1 LSENFLPLEF
11 RVNKDNPATPM
22 TNTRFPSRLRL
33 LAATSLLIIA
43 PISAYAE
50 QAPAAPGID
59 AKAWILMDYAS
70 GKVLTESS
78 ADQRLDPASLTKM
91 MTSYVVGQAI
101 KAGKIKPDDMV
112 TVGQD
117 AWATGNPKLRGSSLM
132 FLKPGDRIPVHELNK
147 GIVIQSGN
155 DACIALADYVAGS
168 QDSFIGLMNNYVKAL
183 GLQNTHFMTVHGLD
197 AEGQYSTARDMA
209 LIAQA
214 LIRDVPDEYAL
225 NKEKEFTFNNI
236 RQINRNRLLW
246 STNLKV
252 DGVKTGHTS
261 GAGNNLVA
269 SATEGDMRL
278 ISVVLGT
285 TSDAIRFRES
295 EKLLTWGFRFFE
307 TVTPIK
313 ADAPFAQQR
322 VWFGDRSQVNLG
334 VAKDAALTIPKGQ
347 MKNLKASFKLTTPQ
361 LEAPLKKN
369 QVVGTIDFQ
378 LDGKTIEQRPLVVMQ
393 DVQEGGFFSRMIDFV
408 MMKFNGWFGKWFS

>member
-1 LSENFLPLEF
+1 
-11 RVNKDNPATPM
+11 M
-22 TNTRFPSRLRL
+22 TNTRFTSRLRHL
-33 LAATSLLIIA
+33 VATSLLIIA
-43 PISAYAE
+43 PISAFAE

-59 AKAWILMDYAS
+59 AKAWILIDYAS

-101 KAGKIKPDDMV
+101 KAGKIKPDDLV

-132 FLKPGDRIPVHELNK
+132 FLKPSDRIPVHELNK

-214 LIRDVPDEYAL
+214 LIRDVPEEYAL
-225 NKEKEFTFNNI
+225 NKEKEFTFNKI

-285 TSDAIRFRES
+285 ASDAIRFRES

-322 VWFGDRSQVNLG
+322 VWFGDKSQVNLG

-347 MKNLKASFKLTTPQ
+347 MKNLKASFRLTTPQ

-378 LDGKTIEQRPLVVMQ
+378 LDGKTIEQRPLVVLQ
-393 DVQEGGFFSRMIDFV
+393 DVPEGGFFSRMIDFV
-408 MMKFNGWFGKWFS
+408 MMKFNGWFGKWLS

>member
-1 LSENFLPLEF
+1 
-11 RVNKDNPATPM
+11 M
-22 TNTRFPSRLRL
+22 TNTRVASRLRL
-33 LAATSLLIIA
+33 LAATSLLLIA
-43 PISAYAE
+43 PIGAFAE

-70 GKVLTESS
+70 GKVLAESN

-101 KAGKIKPDDMV
+101 KAGKIKPDDLV

-214 LIRDVPDEYAL
+214 LIRDVPEEYAL
-225 NKEKEFTFNNI
+225 NKEKEFTFNKI
-236 RQINRNRLLW
+236 RQMNRNRLLW

-285 TSDAIRFRES
+285 ASDAIRFRES
-295 EKLLTWGFRFFE
+295 EKLLTWGFRFYE

-322 VWFGDRSQVNLG
+322 VWFGDKSQVNLG
-334 VAKDAALTIPKGQ
+334 VSKDAALTIPKGQ
-347 MKNLKASFKLTTPQ
+347 MKNLKASFKLNSPQ

-378 LDGKTIEQRPLVVMQ
+378 LDGKTVDQRPLVVL
-393 DVQEGGFFSRMIDFV
+393 QEVPEG
-408 MMKFNGWFGKWFS
+408 

>member
-1 LSENFLPLEF
+1 
-11 RVNKDNPATPM
+11 M
-22 TNTRFPSRLRL
+22 TNSCFTSRLRHL
-33 LAATSLLIIA
+33 VATSLLIIA
-43 PISAYAE
+43 PLSAFAE

-59 AKAWILMDYAS
+59 AKAWILIDYAS

-101 KAGKIKPDDMV
+101 KAGKIKPDDLV

-214 LIRDVPDEYAL
+214 LIRDVPEEYAL

-285 TSDAIRFRES
+285 ASDAIRFRES

-322 VWFGDRSQVNLG
+322 VWFGDKSQVNLG

-347 MKNLKASFKLTTPQ
+347 MKNLKASFRLTTPQ

-393 DVQEGGFFSRMIDFV
+393 DVPEGGFFSRMIDFV

>member
-1 LSENFLPLEF
+1 
-11 RVNKDNPATPM
+11 M
-22 TNTRFPSRLRL
+22 TNTRFTSRLRHL
-33 LAATSLLIIA
+33 VATSLLIIA
-43 PISAYAE
+43 PISAFAE

-59 AKAWILMDYAS
+59 AKAWILIDYAS

-101 KAGKIKPDDMV
+101 KAGKIKPDDLV

-214 LIRDVPDEYAL
+214 LIRDVPEEYAL

-285 TSDAIRFRES
+285 ASDAIRFRES

-322 VWFGDRSQVNLG
+322 VWFGDKSQVNLG

-378 LDGKTIEQRPLVVMQ
+378 LDGKTIEQRPLVVLQ
-393 DVQEGGFFSRMIDFV
+393 DVPEGGFFSRMIDFV
-408 MMKFNGWFGKWFS
+408 MMKFNGWFGKWLS

>member
-1 LSENFLPLEF
+1 
-11 RVNKDNPATPM
+11 M
-22 TNTRFPSRLRL
+22 TNTRFASRLRL
-33 LAATSLLIIA
+33 FAATSLLIVA
-43 PISAYAE
+43 PISVFAE
-50 QAPAAPGID
+50 QAPNAPQID
-59 AKAWILMDYAS
+59 AKAWILIDYAS
-70 GKVLTESS
+70 GKVLTESN

-101 KAGKIKPDDMV
+101 KAGKIKPDDLV

-117 AWATGNPKLRGSSLM
+117 AWATGNPKLKGSSLM

-168 QDSFIGLMNNYVKAL
+168 QDSFIGLMNNYVKAF

-209 LIAQA
+209 LIGQA
-214 LIRDVPDEYAL
+214 LIRDVPEEYAL

-236 RQINRNRLLW
+236 RQMNRNRLLW

-252 DGVKTGHTS
+252 DGIKTGHTS

-285 TSDAIRFRES
+285 ATDAMRFRES
-295 EKLLTWGFRFFE
+295 EKLLTWGFRFYE

-322 VWFGDRSQVNLG
+322 VWFGERNQVNLG
-334 VAKDAALTIPKGQ
+334 VEKDAALTIPKGQ
-347 MKNLKASFKLTTPQ
+347 MKNLKASYTLSSPQ

-369 QVVGTIDFQ
+369 QVVGTINFQ
-378 LDGKTIEQRPLVVMQ
+378 LDGKTVEQRPLVVMQ
-393 DVQEGGFFSRMIDFV
+393 DVPEGGFFSRIIDFV

>member
-101 KAGKIKPDDMV
+101 KAGKIKPDDRV

>member
-1 LSENFLPLEF
+1 
-11 RVNKDNPATPM
+11 M

-246 STNLKV
+246 NTNLKV

>member
-1 LSENFLPLEF
+1 
-11 RVNKDNPATPM
+11 M
-22 TNTRFPSRLRL
+22 TNTRFSSRLRH
-33 LAATSLLIIA
+33 LAATSLLILA
-43 PISAYAE
+43 PISVFAE

-59 AKAWILMDYAS
+59 AKAWILIDYAS

-101 KAGKIKPDDMV
+101 KAGKIKPDDLV

-214 LIRDVPDEYAL
+214 LIRDVPEEYAL
-225 NKEKEFTFNNI
+225 NKEKEFTFNKI

-285 TSDAIRFRES
+285 ASDAIRFRES

-322 VWFGDRSQVNLG
+322 VWFGDKSQVNLG

-347 MKNLKASFKLTTPQ
+347 MKNLKASFKLNAPQ

-378 LDGKTIEQRPLVVMQ
+378 LDGKTIEQRPLVVLQ
-393 DVQEGGFFSRMIDFV
+393 DVPEGGFFSRMIDFV
-408 MMKFNGWFGKWFS
+408 MMKFNGWFGKWLS